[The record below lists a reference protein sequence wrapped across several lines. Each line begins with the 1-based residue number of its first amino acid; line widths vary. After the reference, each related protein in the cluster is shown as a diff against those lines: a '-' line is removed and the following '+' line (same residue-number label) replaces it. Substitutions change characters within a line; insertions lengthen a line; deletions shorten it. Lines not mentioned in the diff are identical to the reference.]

1 MLDVLMS
8 IWNFLSGLWRAIP
21 ESKKNEIKEK
31 MADAME
37 EKLRRY
43 YADAKKNAGAA

>member
-1 MLDVLMS
+1 MLDVLMT
-8 IWNFLSGLWRAIP
+8 IWNFLAGLWSSLP
-21 ESKKNEIKEK
+21 DSKKNEIKEK

-43 YADAKKNAGAA
+43 YAAAKEQAGAA

>member
-8 IWNFLSGLWRAIP
+8 VWKFLSGLWGAMP

-31 MADAME
+31 MANAME
-37 EKLRRY
+37 EKFRRF
-43 YADAKKNAGAA
+43 YADSKEKARAA

>member
-1 MLDVLMS
+1 MIDVLMA
-8 IWNFLSGLWRAIP
+8 IWNFLAGFWGSLP

-31 MADAME
+31 VADAME

-43 YADAKKNAGAA
+43 YAAAKEQAGTA